1 MPKQEQE
8 WEQSPQ
14 VRSGPGEWK
23 QKLLKE
29 FLYKEM
35 QISQNRHRKGE
46 LTGIQRKLEWKGQEE
61 QLEECGVVF
70 FEEVLRNMVSSQRDK
85 QKDDKTLCL
94 TAAGNHSL
102 TLHMVV
108 I

>member
-1 MPKQEQE
+1 MNLQEYRE
-8 WEQSPQ
+8 NWNENLRDSRFL
-14 VRSGPGEWK
+14 VESRSQGQLG
-23 QKLLKE
+23 
-29 FLYKEM
+29 
-35 QISQNRHRKGE
+35 
-46 LTGIQRKLEWKGQEE
+46 GQEE